1 MNNLSLYNITSAFPI
16 IMEQEEM
23 SPSLKEE
30 LELKRRT
37 LDDINRE
44 IDKYLFDIED
54 SFGIEL
60 DTDEMDLIEEN
71 IFKTAA
77 KRYYDKLIWKIQY
90 INS

>member
-1 MNNLSLYNITSAFPI
+1 MEKFPYWENNLVI
-16 IMEQEEM
+16 I
-23 SPSLKEE
+23 
-30 LELKRRT
+30 
-37 LDDINRE
+37 DDINRE

-77 KRYYDKLIWKIQY
+77 KRYYDKLI
-90 INS
+90 